1 LENGYVGFGWI
12 FIFSFYNDGVGN
24 MIMLTILFVGC
35 LLFAYLIAIESEKYP
50 K

>member
-1 LENGYVGFGWI
+1 
-12 FIFSFYNDGVGN
+12 
-24 MIMLTILFVGC
+24 MLTIMFGGC